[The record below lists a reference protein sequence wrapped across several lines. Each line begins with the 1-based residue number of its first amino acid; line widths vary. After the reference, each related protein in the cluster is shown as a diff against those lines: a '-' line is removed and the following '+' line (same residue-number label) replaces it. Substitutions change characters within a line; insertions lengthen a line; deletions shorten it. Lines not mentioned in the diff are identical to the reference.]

1 MYSREIKM
9 QEIDER
15 KLWMSV
21 LATSDKNNILSFW
34 EKTKIKVNYQ
44 WLRAPEIGSI
54 MAQGRMGVTGN
65 KFNIGEVTITRCSLK
80 LDCGTIGHSY
90 VQGRSKKKAEISAL
104 CDALMQTKLAEKI
117 NKKIIK
123 PLEKIK
129 IDKKNKIL
137 SKAEATKVD
146 FFTLVRGES
155 E

>member
-1 MYSREIKM
+1 MIEK
-9 QEIDER
+9 R
-15 KLWMSV
+15 KSWMSL
-21 LATSDKNNILSFW
+21 LATSSQSDLLNLW
-34 EKTKIKVNYQ
+34 EQKKIKVNYV
-44 WLRAPEIGSI
+44 WLRTPEIGSI
-54 MAQGRMGVTGN
+54 MAQGRMGVTGD

-104 CDALMQTKLAEKI
+104 CDALMQTKLTEKI

>member
-1 MYSREIKM
+1 
-9 QEIDER
+9 
-15 KLWMSV
+15 
-21 LATSDKNNILSFW
+21 
-34 EKTKIKVNYQ
+34 
-44 WLRAPEIGSI
+44 
-54 MAQGRMGVTGN
+54 MGVTGN